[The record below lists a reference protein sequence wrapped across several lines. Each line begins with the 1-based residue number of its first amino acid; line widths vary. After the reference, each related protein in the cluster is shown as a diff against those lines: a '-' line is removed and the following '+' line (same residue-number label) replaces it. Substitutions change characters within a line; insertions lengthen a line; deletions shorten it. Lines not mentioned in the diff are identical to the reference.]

1 MKFTQ
6 MLARLMLAL
15 ALAAAIPFTASAH
28 KAWLLPSQTVV
39 AGENAWVTVD
49 AAVSNDLFYFN
60 HVPIALDRLAITAP
74 DGSRAESVNGA
85 TGKFRSVFDVELK
98 QAGTYRIAMLNSG
111 LSASWDD
118 ADGKPKRWR
127 GTAASF
133 ATEVPQDATNLQV
146 LQSIG
151 RVETFVTRGAPND
164 TALKP
169 SGEGLELVAVTH
181 PNDLF
186 AGEAATFALQI
197 DGKPAAGLDIEI
209 VRGGTRY
216 RNAQNEIKVTTGADG
231 RFSVT
236 WPDAGMYWLEVATE
250 DDKTSVAQAKKRRL
264 SYVATFE
271 VLPQ

>member
-1 MKFTQ
+1 MKP
-6 MLARLMLAL
+6 RLMLAL
-15 ALAAAIPFTASAH
+15 TLAAANPFTASAH

-39 AGENAWVTVD
+39 AGDNAWVTVD

-60 HVPIALDRLAITAP
+60 HVPISLERLAITAP
-74 DGSRAESVNGA
+74 DGSRAESANGA

-98 QAGTYRIAMLNSG
+98 QSGTYRIAMLNSG
-111 LSASWDD
+111 LFANWEDV
-118 ADGKPKRWR
+118 DGKPKRWR
-127 GTAASF
+127 GTTAAF
-133 ATEVPQDATNLQV
+133 ATEVPKDAKNLQV
-146 LQSIG
+146 SQSFG
-151 RVETFVTRGAPND
+151 RVETFVTHGAPND

-186 AGEAATFALQI
+186 AGDAATFSLHI

-216 RNAQNEIKVTTGADG
+216 RNTQNEIKVTTGADG
-231 RFSVT
+231 KFNVT
-236 WPDAGMYWLEVATE
+236 WPEAGMYWLQVATQ
-250 DDKTSVAQAKKRRL
+250 DDKTSLPQASKRRL